1 MAAAAFVEVAV
12 EVAYALHSVS
22 ILAAGDV
29 DHCQRQYRNEDAG
42 RHVVVRVNPLLYEPV
57 EAAVVVATIPVD
69 HHWGSAA
76 DSAAAA
82 AADCR
87 CSYCCCCRWCSY
99 FFDNCAPVVE
109 IAVFLLDSIDG
120 CRRLNFLDIDPTSRH
135 FCEMLVKKSMVS
147 L

>member
-82 AADCR
+82 VTAVAPRAALLPFCAST
-87 CSYCCCCRWCSY
+87 CS
-99 FFDNCAPVVE
+99 VQ
-109 IAVFLLDSIDG
+109 
-120 CRRLNFLDIDPTSRH
+120 
-135 FCEMLVKKSMVS
+135 VS
-147 L
+147 W